1 MAGAKVRLYA
11 AELALEVARE
21 WVDPDA
27 FDRLIVTMQGV
38 ELAAAVSEPEG
49 PACPKLQRRP
59 EWAPCGRRGSL
70 AWWPGNG

>member
-1 MAGAKVRLYA
+1 MRTMAGATVRLSA

-38 ELAAAVSEPEG
+38 ELAAAVSEPVG
-49 PACPKLQRRP
+49 ARL
-59 EWAPCGRRGSL
+59 S
-70 AWWPGNG
+70 

>member
-27 FDRLIVTMQGV
+27 FDWLIVTMQGV
-38 ELAAAVSEPEG
+38 ELAAAVSEPVG
-49 PACPKLQRRP
+49 ARL
-59 EWAPCGRRGSL
+59 S
-70 AWWPGNG
+70 